1 MTTTTCNMKI
11 SEVKKKILIVSDL
24 VKKTDYV
31 AKISEIDEK
40 YITTSDYNKFL
51 KEIFDARIKQEEL
64 QI

>member
-1 MTTTTCNMKI
+1 MTTTTCNTKI

-24 VKKTDYV
+24 VKKTDYI
-31 AKISEIDEK
+31 AKISETDEK

-51 KEIFDARIKQEEL
+51 KEILDARIKQEEL

>member
-24 VKKTDYV
+24 VKKTDYI

-40 YITTSDYNKFL
+40 YITTSDYNKLL

>member
-1 MTTTTCNMKI
+1 MTTTTCNTKI

-40 YITTSDYNKFL
+40 YVTTSDYNKFL

>member
-1 MTTTTCNMKI
+1 MTTPTCNTKI

-24 VKKTDYV
+24 VKKTDYI

-51 KEIFDARIKQEEL
+51 KEILDARIKQEEL

>member
-1 MTTTTCNMKI
+1 M
-11 SEVKKKILIVSDL
+11 LIVSDL

-64 QI
+64 KI

>member
-1 MTTTTCNMKI
+1 MTTTTCNTKI

-24 VKKTDYV
+24 VKKTDYI

-51 KEIFDARIKQEEL
+51 KEILDARIKQEEL